1 MTNLHL
7 RSKIIN
13 YQAKP
18 AQDRYYIVTDYS
30 ILIYPEGCMFTSR
43 RTGNHVE
50 NVTPI
55 LHSYITIYRSIC
67 VRKAQNLTK
76 VKLLCF
82 PFLLLPHKKREI
94 RIMKKLIALILALAM
109 ITSLLGGC
117 SSPKAAASADSSSV
131 SESDPTASSPG
142 TSDGGSSASASSDT
156 GFTITDVNGT
166 QVKFDKQPETFV
178 VANYIFNF
186 LLVGGKSS
194 LKKVVGLT
202 KDGWKDVRYGEYTS
216 LTKAYPEIN
225 DIESIGG
232 YHDDVLNRELILE
245 LAPDCLL
252 ISNSQYTEN
261 ETSIPVWEKAGIK
274 VVVLDYHKMI
284 LEHDIASTTILGRLL
299 GKEDTAAEL
308 CSAYT
313 NGIDLVQKRIAG
325 LPDDKKQVKVYTELG
340 NLGADTLG
348 NSYDGILWGAIV
360 NNLGAVNI
368 AKGKLSGSYGPLDKE
383 YILEQN
389 PDIIII
395 GGSVWSGDTK
405 STQMRM
411 GLTVDEALAQK
422 RLEGFAARPWWQ
434 NLNAVKNGEIYG
446 VDHGS
451 LRNALDYTFTEYL
464 AKIIYPDL
472 FKDLDPQAEYE
483 HMLNKY
489 LPEVTETGTFMIK
502 LKPAA

>member
-1 MTNLHL
+1 
-7 RSKIIN
+7 
-13 YQAKP
+13 
-18 AQDRYYIVTDYS
+18 
-30 ILIYPEGCMFTSR
+30 
-43 RTGNHVE
+43 
-50 NVTPI
+50 
-55 LHSYITIYRSIC
+55 
-67 VRKAQNLTK
+67 
-76 VKLLCF
+76 
-82 PFLLLPHKKREI
+82 
-94 RIMKKLIALILALAM
+94 MKKLIALIMAAAM
-109 ITSLLGGC
+109 VTSLLSGC
-117 SSPKAAASADSSSV
+117 GSANTASSSDSSSV
-131 SESDPTASSPG
+131 SDSKPASSAPAPSG
-142 TSDGGSSASASSDT
+142 TDSSNAASSDTGASNAASSDT

-186 LLVGGKSS
+186 LLVGGGSS

-202 KDGWKDVRYGEYTS
+202 KDGWQDIRYGEYTS
-216 LTKAYPEIN
+216 LTKAYPAIKG
-225 DIESIGG
+225 IESIGG
-232 YHDDVLNRELILE
+232 YHDDVLDRELILE

-252 ISNSQYTEN
+252 INNSQYTEN

-284 LEHDIASTTILGRLL
+284 LEHDIASTTILGKLL

-313 NGIDLVQKRIAG
+313 NGINLVQKRIAA
-325 LPDDKKQVKVYTELG
+325 LPDEKKNIKVYTELG
-340 NLGADTLG
+340 NMGADTIG

-360 NNLGAVNI
+360 DNLGAVNI
-368 AKGKLSGSYGPLDKE
+368 AKGKLSGSYGPLDME

-395 GGSVWSGDTK
+395 GGSIWSGDTK

-411 GLTVDEALAQK
+411 GLTVDESLAQK
-422 RLEGFAARPWWQ
+422 RLAGFDARSWWQ
-434 NLNAVKNGEIYG
+434 NLNAVKNGEVYG

-483 HMLNKY
+483 QMLNKY
-489 LPEVTETGTFMIK
+489 LPEMKEPGTFMIK
-502 LKPAA
+502 LNSAS

>member
-1 MTNLHL
+1 
-7 RSKIIN
+7 
-13 YQAKP
+13 
-18 AQDRYYIVTDYS
+18 
-30 ILIYPEGCMFTSR
+30 
-43 RTGNHVE
+43 
-50 NVTPI
+50 
-55 LHSYITIYRSIC
+55 
-67 VRKAQNLTK
+67 
-76 VKLLCF
+76 
-82 PFLLLPHKKREI
+82 
-94 RIMKKLIALILALAM
+94 MKKLIALIMAAAM
-109 ITSLLGGC
+109 VTSLLSGC
-117 SSPKAAASADSSSV
+117 GSANTASSSDSSSV
-131 SESDPTASSPG
+131 SDSKPASSAPAPSG
-142 TSDGGSSASASSDT
+142 TGSSNADSSNAGSSDTGSSNAASSDT

-186 LLVGGKSS
+186 LLVGGGSS

-202 KDGWKDVRYGEYTS
+202 KDGWQDIRYGEYTA
-216 LTKAYPEIN
+216 LTKAYPAIN
-225 DIESIGG
+225 GIESIGG
-232 YHDDVLNRELILE
+232 YHDDVLDRELILE

-252 ISNSQYTEN
+252 INNSQYTEN

-284 LEHDIASTTILGRLL
+284 LEHDIASTTILGKLL

-313 NGIDLVQKRIAG
+313 NGINLVQKRIAA
-325 LPDDKKQVKVYTELG
+325 LPDEKKNIKVYTELG
-340 NLGADTLG
+340 NMGADTIG

-360 NNLGAVNI
+360 DNLGAVNI
-368 AKGKLSGSYGPLDKE
+368 AKGKLSGSYGPLDME

-395 GGSVWSGDTK
+395 GGSIWSGDTK

-411 GLTVDEALAQK
+411 GLTVDESLAQK
-422 RLEGFAARPWWQ
+422 RLAGFDARSWWQ
-434 NLNAVKNGEIYG
+434 NLNAVKNGEVYG

-483 HMLNKY
+483 QMLNKY
-489 LPEVTETGTFMIK
+489 LPEMKEPGTFMIK
-502 LKPAA
+502 LNSAS